1 MCTAKPISS
10 TVGIPTFI
18 FSVGIK
24 MFWIPIMFVCLI
36 SGDCS
41 FLQGKPAYTEA
52 GCEEQLIPLATVLE
66 ADVRVDAFKGTCVVV
81 RAI

>member
-1 MCTAKPISS
+1 
-10 TVGIPTFI
+10 
-18 FSVGIK
+18 

-52 GCEEQLIPLATVLE
+52 GCAEQLVSLAAVLE
-66 ADVRVDAFKGTCVVV
+66 ADVRVDVFKGTCVVV
-81 RAI
+81 QAV